1 MEKRRNYNSTGGARA
16 GNRERKSGSE
26 GSRSVS
32 SMRAKTTPSDNAKQK
47 GSTISQS
54 SSEAAGVSTAR
65 HNTARHNKA
74 IELRGEVTIPSYSRR
89 VIINAPRLYL
99 VEAGKI
105 SRFLRVLRAA
115 LVATVEDNSLSIA
128 KGAAYSSLLSF
139 FPVLTTLAAL
149 LVQANATNVARTI
162 ANFLYEVVPPGTED
176 VVLTLFVVHGE
187 RPRYLLVSAVV
198 LALWAASG
206 AMMSIIEGFRSI
218 YRIPSGRSFVRERAM
233 AIFLVLVCTA
243 PIVGASALI
252 VFGTRTESFLMHR
265 LGVVAQ
271 DVDVQG
277 WVELFSKTLRLGLAF
292 ASFVLVTV
300 LLYYLGPN
308 RKQTFANVFPGAVLA
323 TVLWLIS
330 TLAFSWY
337 VRHISNYN
345 VLYGSVGAGLA
356 LLVWMYVWSVIT
368 LIGCEYNAARER
380 LMAEPTP

>member
-1 MEKRRNYNSTGGARA
+1 VDEGGKTRRQRENEA
-16 GNRERKSGSE
+16 ERKD
-26 GSRSVS
+26 R
-32 SMRAKTTPSDNAKQK
+32 KQD
-47 GSTISQS
+47 Q
-54 SSEAAGVSTAR
+54 R
-65 HNTARHNKA
+65 
-74 IELRGEVTIPSYSRR
+74 RGRR
-89 VIINAPRLYL
+89 EHGQTQHRQAQQRDAMTRGHDSIILKEVIIKAPRLYL
-99 VEAGKI
+99 VEAGRV
-105 SRFLRVLRAA
+105 SHFLGVLRAA
-115 LVATVEDNSLSIA
+115 LISTFEDNSLSIA

-139 FPVLTTLAAL
+139 FPVLTTLATI
-149 LVQANATNVARTI
+149 LVQANATDVARTI
-162 ANFLYEVVPPGTED
+162 ATFLYQVVPPGTED

-187 RPRYLLVSAVV
+187 RPKYVLISAVI
-198 LALWAASG
+198 LSLWAASG
-206 AMMSIIEGFRSI
+206 SAMSMIEGFRSI
-218 YRIPSGRSFVRERAM
+218 YRIPTGRSFFQERGM
-233 AIFLVLVCTA
+233 AIFLVLVSAA

-252 VFGTRTESFLMHR
+252 VFGNRAESFLMHR

-271 DVDVQG
+271 DSDIQG
-277 WVELFSKTLRLGLAF
+277 WVELLSKSLRFGLAF
-292 ASFVLVTV
+292 ATFVLVNA

-380 LMAEPTP
+380 LAVSDP

>member
-1 MEKRRNYNSTGGARA
+1 M
-16 GNRERKSGSE
+16 
-26 GSRSVS
+26 
-32 SMRAKTTPSDNAKQK
+32 
-47 GSTISQS
+47 II
-54 SSEAAGVSTAR
+54 
-65 HNTARHNKA
+65 KA
-74 IELRGEVTIPSYSRR
+74 PT
-89 VIINAPRLYL
+89 LYL
-99 VEAGKI
+99 TEAGRI
-105 SRFLRVLRAA
+105 SRFAGVLRAA
-115 LVATVEDNSLSIA
+115 LMATLEDNSLSIA

-139 FPVLTTLAAL
+139 FPVLTTLAAI

-162 ANFLYEVVPPGTED
+162 AGFLYQVVPPGTED

-187 RPRYLLVSAVV
+187 RPRYLLVGAVI

-206 AMMSIIEGFRSI
+206 AIMSMLEGFRSI
-218 YRIPSGRSFVRERAM
+218 YRIPSGRSFFQERAM
-233 AIFLVLVCTA
+233 AVFLVLVCTA

-252 VFGTRTESFLMHR
+252 VFGTRAEAFLMHG

-271 DVDVQG
+271 DADIQG
-277 WVELFSKTLRLGLAF
+277 WVELFSRALRLGLAF
-292 ASFVLVTV
+292 GAFVLVTG

-368 LIGCEYNAARER
+368 LIGCEFNAARER
-380 LMAEPTP
+380 LLGSA